1 LYKAENISHL
11 FSIDTDLND
20 LLKKSSNPADA
31 RKKFSQYLDKLAD
44 ALHDKKHQMKSLE
57 WLLRMNCINTLR
69 EIISLRSEK
78 IAEFNLIELLWKLAR
93 EDENLPP
100 DLSEA
105 FFEDMSNILK
115 GALGKSD
122 VYEGQDYPEFMKLE
136 GREAAVERSKELDH
150 IALETIESIKKYPSG
165 LDRDVIEKRKRNRS
179 HILDQLQGNE
189 DDWNSHLWQI
199 RNVIRNRDQL
209 QRLVDLNDK
218 EKKAIDLVKENQLPF
233 GITPY
238 YVSLMDQEP
247 HRKYDHAVRAQ
258 VIPPLHYVKKMLE
271 HRKNRSYS
279 FDFMHEH
286 DTSPVDL
293 ITRRYPQILILKPY
307 NTCSQICVYC
317 QRNWEIDDV
326 LMPNALASKNKIMEA
341 LDWVKNHPEI
351 TEILVTGGDPLV
363 MQDSRIHFVL
373 SEIAKVDHVE
383 RIRIGS
389 RTPVVLPMRITDD
402 LIKLIGEFHLPGK
415 REICLVTHFEHPYEI
430 TPESMTAVQKFR
442 KLGISVYNQAVFTVE
457 NSRRFEL
464 VALRRFL
471 RLIGVDPYY
480 SFNTKG
486 KEETKNYRV
495 PMARLQQEVKEE
507 ARLMPGMIRTDEPVY
522 NVPRLGKNYVRAEQ
536 HHTLLTILADGSR
549 VYEYHPWE
557 KYLSLT
563 KTYIDRDV
571 PILDYLRELEK
582 RGEDIKQYKTIW
594 YYF

>member
-1 LYKAENISHL
+1 MHTPQRVSDFFAIDKQIYSF
-11 FSIDTDLND
+11 FSESPT
-20 LLKKSSNPADA
+20 ATEA
-31 RKKFSQYLDKLAD
+31 RTKFNAFLDKLD
-44 ALHDKKHQMKSLE
+44 NELREKKHQMKSLE
-57 WLLRMNCINTLR
+57 WLLEMNCINVLR

-78 IAEFNLIELLWKLAR
+78 ISEFSIIELLWKLAHNH
-93 EDENLPP
+93 EDLPQ
-100 DLSEA
+100 DLSDA
-105 FFEDMSNILK
+105 FFADLGYIIK
-115 GALGKSD
+115 GALGRSD
-122 VYEGQDYPEFMKLE
+122 IYKGQDYPEFINME
-136 GREAAVERSKELDH
+136 GRKAAEERSNELDR
-150 IALETIESIKKYPSG
+150 IAFETIESIKKYPSG
-165 LDRDVIEKRKRNRS
+165 LDKDVEERRRHNRDR
-179 HILDQLQGNE
+179 ILSKLQGNKE
-189 DDWNSHLWQI
+189 DWDNYLWQI
-199 RNVIRNRDQL
+199 RNVVRNREQL
-209 QRLVDLNDK
+209 QKLIDLNDE
-218 EKKAIDLVKENQLPF
+218 EKQAIDLAKENHLPF

-271 HRKNRSYS
+271 HRENRSYS

-326 LMPNALASKNKIMEA
+326 LMPNALATKDKIKQA
-341 LDWVKNHPEI
+341 LDWIKNHPEI
-351 TEILVTGGDPLV
+351 TEVLVTGGDPLV
-363 MQDSRIHFVL
+363 MRDDRIHFVL
-373 SEIAKVDHVE
+373 SELSEIEHVE

-389 RTPVVLPMRITDD
+389 RTPVVLPMRITDT
-402 LIKLIGEFHLPGK
+402 LIEIIDEFHNPG
-415 REICLVTHFEHPYEI
+415 RCEICLVTHFEHPYEI
-430 TPESMTAVQKFR
+430 TPEAMRAVQKFR
-442 KLGISVYNQAVFTVE
+442 KLGISIYNQAVFTVE

-464 VALRRFL
+464 VALRRLL

-522 NVPRLGKNYVRAEQ
+522 NVPRLGKNYIRAEQ
-536 HHTLLTILADGSR
+536 HHTLLTIMPNGSR

-557 KYLSLT
+557 KYLSMT
-563 KTYIDRDV
+563 KTFIDKDV
-571 PILDYLRELEK
+571 PILDYMQELEE
-582 RGEDIKQYKTIW
+582 RGEDTAQYNTIW